1 MKILL
6 LDKTASGKDLDYT
19 PLAQFGPVWDCGNRK
34 TEVEMLRLAA
44 HPLYGDA
51 EGILCN
57 KAPMT
62 AAVQEAFPKL
72 RYIGLFATGYNNV
85 DTEQAKK
92 RGIAVCNVPGY
103 STEAV
108 AQMVFSHILLIASS
122 IDRYTA
128 DTRAGKWVNYPVF
141 TMLTHPMEELSG
153 KTLGI
158 FGYGSIGKRVA
169 EIGAAF
175 GMKVL
180 VCTRTVRPEYAED
193 GVEFVDVDTLL
204 ARSDVLSLHCPA
216 TPETRGLVSR
226 EALAKMKPGA
236 ILLNTARGA
245 LVDEEAVADA
255 LESGKLAFY
264 GADAFATEPLPPQSR
279 LRGLPG
285 AVLTPHIAW
294 TTKEALQRLMD
305 ITTGNLRSFLAGKGE
320 NIVNP

>member
-1 MKILL
+1 
-6 LDKTASGKDLDYT
+6 
-19 PLAQFGPVWDCGNRK
+19 
-34 TEVEMLRLAA
+34 
-44 HPLYGDA
+44 
-51 EGILCN
+51 
-57 KAPMT
+57 MT

-180 VCTRTVRPEYAED
+180 VHTRTERPGCPFPY
-193 GVEFVDVDTLL
+193 VDAHTLL
-204 ARSDVLSLHCPA
+204 SSADYLSLNAPLNA
-216 TPETRGLVSR
+216 QTARFINEESIR
-226 EALAKMKPGA
+226 EMKDGA
-236 ILLNTARGA
+236 VLINTARGG
-245 LVDEEAVADA
+245 LVDEEA
-255 LESGKLAFY
+255 LR
-264 GADAFATEPLPPQSR
+264 R
-279 LRGLPG
+279 LC
-285 AVLTPHIAW
+285 A
-294 TTKEALQRLMD
+294 
-305 ITTGNLRSFLAGKGE
+305 GE
-320 NIVNP
+320 NCGRQDWMCCKASRWLPIARCLACQTVTLPLMWPGHRRKQENGSCRS